1 MKKTR
6 FFIFMIAIFASLLV
20 LSSCDGG
27 EIAETTEVETT
38 VPAEETE
45 PIPQTLKFS
54 DSGKCEFYIVYPQD
68 FDNDIKDV
76 ALNLRKQLSK
86 YISPVPGG
94 DGCVR
99 DVVEQVL
106 RANGMWME
114 EGKAF
119 SW

>member
-1 MKKTR
+1 MKRKMLSVL
-6 FFIFMIAIFASLLV
+6 FCVAIALAVV
-20 LSSCDGG
+20 LFSPADAAV
-27 EIAETTEVETT
+27 EI
-38 VPAEETE
+38 
-45 PIPQTLKFS
+45 
-54 DSGKCEFYIVYPQD
+54 
-68 FDNDIKDV
+68 
-76 ALNLRKQLSK
+76 KQLSK

-106 RANGMWME
+106 RANGKWME